1 MGLAAAAVAFGSSAA
16 SSATQRP
23 VPATPTLD
31 RVPGTIVIAQA
42 AISSAQLRRRL
53 QRDGWSKITVDTN
66 DRFPDQYVVQACR
79 GADRFRLMVN
89 RRGQFTQ
96 RLKLGRCSGAS
107 AGSGRVDD
115 APRAVSLN
123 DVRTR
128 LRSDGYRKIRFTDR
142 TLPRYVAEACQRGRK
157 FRLVINRRGQVR
169 DRSRIGRC
177 ETVADNDSNTGTP
190 GRPLAQI
197 RDSLRNSGYRNI
209 RFTDRQLP
217 RYVAEACQRGRKFR
231 LVINR
236 RGQIR
241 DRSRIG
247 RCNADNA
254 GGGQTA
260 ALSDIRDRL
269 RRNGWSAI
277 RFTDRSLPRYVAEA
291 CRRGN
296 RFRIELNRRGNIRF
310 RQRIGRC
317 RGAEPIQQA
326 SLKPRDV
333 RRVLRARGFNRI
345 RFTDRSLPRYQAEA
359 CKRDRRFELTI
370 NRFGQIT
377 DRRRRG
383 RCRSDDRAERV
394 SLPEIRDLLKARRYY
409 RIRFTDRELPGY
421 AARAC
426 RNRNEFA
433 LRINRFGEVRS
444 RRQVGSCVAPERGF
458 FTEPRIRRRFDINLL
473 RRQER
478 IYADDCQDY
487 FEDLLADNTINFAVA
502 SAQIE
507 EDSFD
512 LLEKLSFVASR
523 CPGTSI
529 DIAGHTDS
537 DGSRASNQRL
547 SERRALSVVRFLQ
560 RNDVPGS
567 RVRAIGFGEERPIAS
582 NATASGRRANRRIEF
597 VVNWDEG

>member
-1 MGLAAAAVAFGSSAA
+1 MSLHPQAVSEETAPKAVQCKTVVSQSRPFYRVAPAFVIVAAAAAFSPTSANA
-16 SSATQRP
+16 AERVPSATSHQAPIGARI
-23 VPATPTLD
+23 
-31 RVPGTIVIAQA
+31 IVAQA
-42 AISSAQLRRRL
+42 ALSPQ
-53 QRDGWSKITVDTN
+53 Q
-66 DRFPDQYVVQACR
+66 
-79 GADRFRLMVN
+79 
-89 RRGQFTQ
+89 
-96 RLKLGRCSGAS
+96 
-107 AGSGRVDD
+107 
-115 APRAVSLN
+115 
-123 DVRTR
+123 VRNR
-128 LRSDGYRKIRFTDR
+128 LRGNGYRDIRFTDR
-142 TLPRYVAEACQRGRK
+142 TLPRYVAEACQRGRR

-177 ETVADNDSNTGTP
+177 DVASTGNNVN
-190 GRPLAQI
+190 RPDGAVPLRQI
-197 RDSLRNSGYRNI
+197 RDRLRNGGYRNI

-217 RYVAEACQRGRKFR
+217 RYVAEACLQGRKFR
-231 LVINR
+231 LVLNR
-236 RGQIR
+236 RGQVR

-247 RCNADNA
+247 RCDTPNA

-260 ALSDIRDRL
+260 ALGDIRDRL

-317 RGAEPIQQA
+317 RGAEPVQQA
-326 SLKPRDV
+326 SLNPRDV
-333 RRVLRARGFNRI
+333 RRILRARGFNRI
-345 RFTDRSLPRYQAEA
+345 RFTDRRLPRYQAEA

-487 FEDLLADNTINFAVA
+487 FEDLLADNTINFSVA

-512 LLEKLSFVASR
+512 LLEKLAFVASR
-523 CPGTSI
+523 CPVQRSTSP
-529 DIAGHTDS
+529 ATPTVTA
-537 DGSRASNQRL
+537 RAQ
-547 SERRALSVVRFLQ
+547 
-560 RNDVPGS
+560 
-567 RVRAIGFGEERPIAS
+567 AISA
-582 NATASGRRANRRIEF
+582 
-597 VVNWDEG
+597 